1 MEKTVAGAVTHRDVR
16 RRRQTFWAILFV
28 AGLDVLLWAAFAL
41 PR

>member
-1 MEKTVAGAVTHRDVR
+1 VTIRQIR
-16 RRRQTFWAILFV
+16 RRRQTFWAVLFV